1 MLRRTYTIFIQKW
14 NWCFFGQTPVLQ
26 PMDQGVTVNVKAH
39 CLFGVLIATG
49 LHYVRFRPNVYSGI
63 RNVTTS

>member
-1 MLRRTYTIFIQKW
+1 
-14 NWCFFGQTPVLQ
+14 
-26 PMDQGVTVNVKAH
+26 MDQVVTANVKAH